1 MPHRAS
7 AASPTALVAPKAIAL
22 ASDSSLS
29 EFRQTE
35 RAYGGRRTHAREE
48 ASGLTALDYDSWL
61 LARTPS
67 FKDWFGDWERL
78 GHRRFLNREPAFEL
92 DGTEFAKSDSP
103 IQDRVE
109 QWYQA
114 QKYTNITVH
123 GLGVVSLD
131 RRSIENSLSHGHGR
145 YRIMAF
151 AAVPYVLRLGRII
164 YTGPMRSS
172 ADGQV
177 YHLAAPIF
185 ITGKAFVASVLV
197 RADSNSTRPF
207 THQVFVREKLQNPYK
222 KDGAVA
228 ASRTGKR
235 SVGEAGAMWTVLRDI
250 YSVNPETVS
259 PETNPQTGE
268 PLASAI
274 AAFASRRIHQGP
286 HPQNPT

>member
-1 MPHRAS
+1 MPNRAS
-7 AASPTALVAPKAIAL
+7 AAKSIAL
-22 ASDSSLS
+22 AADNPLS

-35 RAYGGRRTHAREE
+35 RAYGGRRTHAREK

-61 LARTPS
+61 LVRTPS
-67 FKDWFGDWERL
+67 FKDWFGDWKRL
-78 GHRRFLNREPAFEL
+78 GHRQFLNREPAFKL
-92 DGTEFAKSDSP
+92 DGTEFAKSDTP

-109 QWYQA
+109 QWYQTHG
-114 QKYTNITVH
+114 YTEVTVH
-123 GLGVVSLD
+123 GLGVVTLD

-151 AAVPYVLRLGRII
+151 AAVPHVLGLGRII

-177 YHLAAPIF
+177 YHVTATIL
-185 ITGKAFVASVLV
+185 ITGQPFLASVLV
-197 RADSNSTRPF
+197 RSDSNSTRPF
-207 THQVFVREKLQNPYK
+207 THQVFVKEKLQNPYK

-228 ASRTGKR
+228 ASRTGKP

-259 PETNPQTGE
+259 PATNPQTGE

-274 AAFASRRIHQGP
+274 AAFLSR
-286 HPQNPT
+286 